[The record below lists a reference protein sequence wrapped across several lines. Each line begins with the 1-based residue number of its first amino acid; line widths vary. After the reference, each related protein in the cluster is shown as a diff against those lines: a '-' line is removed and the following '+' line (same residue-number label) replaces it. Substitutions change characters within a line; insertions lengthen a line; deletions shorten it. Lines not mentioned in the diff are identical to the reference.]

1 MVILDTNVVSEL
13 MRPRPEPTV
22 VAWLN
27 EHPSRDLFVTSVTE
41 AEVRAGIAFL
51 PRGER
56 RRGLAEAADRAFGE
70 LFEDRV
76 LPFGR
81 QAARA
86 YGEVAA
92 ERRRAGRPISQIDCQ
107 IAAIARS
114 MRASVATRN
123 VRDFEGAGI
132 AVLNPW
138 EACE

>member
-13 MRPRPEPTV
+13 MRPSPEPAV

-27 EHPSRDLFVTSVTE
+27 ARPPRDLFVTSLTE

-51 PRGER
+51 PRGKR
-56 RRGLAEAADRAFGE
+56 RRELLEAADHAFGE

-81 QAARA
+81 DAARA
-86 YGEVAA
+86 YASIAA

-123 VRDFEGAGI
+123 IRDFDGAGI
-132 AVLNPW
+132 AVLDPW
-138 EACE
+138 GACE